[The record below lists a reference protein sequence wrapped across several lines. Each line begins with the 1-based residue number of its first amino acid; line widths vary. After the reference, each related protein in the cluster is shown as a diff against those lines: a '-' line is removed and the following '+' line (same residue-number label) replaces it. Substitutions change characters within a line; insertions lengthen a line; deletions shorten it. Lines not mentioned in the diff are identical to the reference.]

1 MTEEEKDGEEMKKRK
16 DEEDMREAARLQ
28 PTQSNK
34 ATTRS
39 THVPSAACAAV
50 SYTFCKA
57 VNLYFFSLSE
67 KDGEWPAP
75 GALP

>member
-1 MTEEEKDGEEMKKRK
+1 MTEEEKDGEET

-57 VNLYFFSLSE
+57 VNL
-67 KDGEWPAP
+67 
-75 GALP
+75 

>member
-1 MTEEEKDGEEMKKRK
+1 MTEEEKDGEET

-57 VNLYFFSLSE
+57 VNLCFFSLPE

>member
-1 MTEEEKDGEEMKKRK
+1 MAEEEKDGEET

-57 VNLYFFSLSE
+57 VNLCFFSLPE